1 MGRPLSLT
9 MADIH
14 MIRTK
19 HDVVKLLKSV
29 FYKRYM
35 IYGRRKKN
43 STDHLYHE
51 LSNYHLPINLTIEI
65 NLKEFLDTQ
74 VRTKNGKIKN
84 TVYRKCA
91 KLSVPWSSSISKRCK
106 PNAVNTDLH
115 CSKLISTNFD

>member
-51 LSNYHLPINLTIEI
+51 LSNYHLPINLTIEL

-74 VRTKNGKIKN
+74 VRTKMEK
-84 TVYRKCA
+84 
-91 KLSVPWSSSISKRCK
+91 
-106 PNAVNTDLH
+106 
-115 CSKLISTNFD
+115 